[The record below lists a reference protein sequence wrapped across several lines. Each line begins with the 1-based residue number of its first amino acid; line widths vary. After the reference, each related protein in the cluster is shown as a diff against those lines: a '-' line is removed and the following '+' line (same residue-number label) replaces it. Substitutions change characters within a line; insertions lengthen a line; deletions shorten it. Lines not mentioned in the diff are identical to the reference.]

1 MAFASALKYGRFVKV
16 EHTVFSLPLLVS
28 GALLARNELT
38 PRVLLLILV
47 AGTGARTAALG
58 FNRLLDHK
66 IDRDNPRTRGR
77 ELPSGTMS
85 VPEAWLVTGLGVVV
99 FLLAAL
105 AISPLCLWLAPIPLA
120 LFILYPLLK
129 RFTMWAHLGVG
140 AALAMGPLGAWFA
153 VKLEFT
159 DFENALL
166 LCLFTFFWVSGFDII
181 YATLDIDFDRSY
193 GLHSLPARIGREA
206 ALRVSLA
213 LHLLA
218 FGLLA
223 TLYVRALEGVVSL
236 LLLVLVG
243 ALLLI
248 EHQQASDVDLAFF
261 KVNAIVGFV
270 VLGLVAIGT
279 PL

>member
-1 MAFASALKYGRFVKV
+1 MAFASALKYGRFVKI

-28 GALLARNELT
+28 GALLARDELT
-38 PRVLLLILV
+38 LRVLLLILV

-58 FNRLLDHK
+58 FNRLLDRK

-77 ELPSGTMS
+77 ELPSGIMS
-85 VPEAWLVTGLGVVV
+85 VAEAWLVTGLGVVV

-105 AISPLCLWLAPIPLA
+105 AISPLCLWLSPIPLA

-129 RFTMWAHLGVG
+129 RLTMWAHLGVG

-166 LCLFTFFWVSGFDII
+166 LCFFTFFWVSGFDII

-193 GLHSLPARIGREA
+193 GLHSLPARLGREA
-206 ALRVSLA
+206 ALRVSLG

-218 FGLLA
+218 FGLLV

-236 LLLVLVG
+236 LLLALVG
-243 ALLLI
+243 ALLLV
-248 EHQQASDVDLAFF
+248 EHQKAGDVDLAFF

-270 VLGLVAIGT
+270 VLGLVVAGT
-279 PL
+279 QM